1 MSTVKARGQIT
12 IVDLNDA
19 KQVQMRFDIS
29 ERVQIYNPDTKIH
42 TPNFTSAPCVVSP
55 KVYVTG
61 NSSNQV
67 EKLTALSYIVGGVT
81 VNAGQTSG
89 AYSVAAISAG
99 GTLTIKQN
107 LTAGSLKIVC
117 KATYHDSDTGQDTT
131 LEHEDAIVRS
141 SSAGALFQAVIT
153 APKGRIFDEG
163 NALTSLQLVANV
175 YRGGTH
181 DTDGLNFTWE
191 KFVATGGGT
200 WQAVTT
206 GISTVNGTS
215 TLTVGVND
223 VLNFQSYRVV
233 VTDGSDRAEAI
244 ETLEDKTDP
253 YTVDV
258 ISTTGDKI
266 VNGQGNTQL
275 MARVYRGATKIEDET
290 TPQSSRKFTCTW
302 FKYDKNGNKANW
314 AGTASNVKTGNPIT
328 VAANEIDQK
337 ATFFCEVSQ

>member
-1 MSTVKARGQIT
+1 MATVKARGQIT

-19 KQVQMRFDIS
+19 KQIQMRLDIS
-29 ERVQIYNPDTKIH
+29 ERVQIFNPDTKVY
-42 TPNFTSAPCVVSP
+42 TPNFTSSPCVVTP
-55 KVYVTG
+55 RVYVTG

-67 EKLTALSYIVGGVT
+67 SQLTALSYIIGGVT

-89 AYSVAAISAG
+89 AYTVAAISAG
-99 GTLTIKQN
+99 GALTIKQN
-107 LTAGSLKIVC
+107 ITAGSLKISC
-117 KATYHDSDTGQDTT
+117 KATYHDSETGQDSI
-131 LEHEDAIVRS
+131 LEYEDSIVRS
-141 SSAGALFQAVIT
+141 SSAGALFQVVVT
-153 APKGRIFDEG
+153 APKGRVFDEG

-175 YRGGTH
+175 YRGGTR

-191 KFVATGGGT
+191 KFIPTGGGT
-200 WQAVTT
+200 WQAVNT
-206 GISTVNGTS
+206 GVSTVGGTS
-215 TLTVGVND
+215 TLTVGIND

-233 VTDGSDRAEAI
+233 AKDGSDRAEAI

-253 YTVDV
+253 YTVEV
-258 ISTTGDKI
+258 ASTTGDKI

-275 MARVYRGATKIEDET
+275 MARVYRGTTKIEDEI

-314 AGTASNVKTGNPIT
+314 AGTSSNVKTGNPIT

-337 ATFFCEVSQ
+337 ATFFCEISQ